1 MSVVFDTEALL
12 IFYLDEPGSMKV
24 QEYLE
29 RIQRGETVGYLNIVN
44 LAEFHYIL
52 SRHDPELAEDKEKN
66 LRAFGLEIVPVLD
79 DELWRAAANI
89 KAKHALSLADA
100 FAAATAKVKRARL
113 VTGRD
118 EEYKSLGISLLR
130 LRSKG

>member
-12 IFYLDEPGSMKV
+12 VFYLDEPGSATV

-29 RIQRGETVGYLNIVN
+29 KIQKRRTTGYLNIVN
-44 LAEFHYIL
+44 LTEFHYIL
-52 SRHDPELAEDKEKN
+52 YRRDPELAEDKEKS
-66 LRAFGLEIVPVLD
+66 LRAFGLEMVPVLD
-79 DELWRAAANI
+79 DELWRVAANI

-100 FAAATAKVKRARL
+100 FAAATAKVKRAKL

-118 EEYKSLGISLLR
+118 EEYRSVGISLLR
-130 LRSKG
+130 AR

>member
-12 IFYLDEPGSMKV
+12 VFYLDEPGSTTV

-29 RIQRGETVGYLNIVN
+29 KIQKRRATGYLNIVN
-44 LAEFHYIL
+44 LTEFQYIL
-52 SRHDPELAEDKEKN
+52 HRRDPELAEDKEKS
-66 LRAFGLEIVPVLD
+66 LRAFGLEMVPVLD
-79 DELWRAAANI
+79 DELWRVAASI

-100 FAAATAKVKRARL
+100 FAAATAKVKRAKL

-118 EEYKSLGISLLR
+118 EEYKSVGISLLR
-130 LRSKG
+130 VR

>member
-12 IFYLDEPGSMKV
+12 VFYLDEPGSATV

-29 RIQRGETVGYLNIVN
+29 KIQKRRTTGYLNIVN
-44 LAEFHYIL
+44 LTEFHYIL
-52 SRHDPELAEDKEKN
+52 YRRDPELAEDKEKS
-66 LRAFGLEIVPVLD
+66 LRAFGLEMVPVLD
-79 DELWRAAANI
+79 DELWRVAANI

-100 FAAATAKVKRARL
+100 FAAATAKVKRAKL

-118 EEYKSLGISLLR
+118 EEYRSVGVSLLR
-130 LRSKG
+130 VR